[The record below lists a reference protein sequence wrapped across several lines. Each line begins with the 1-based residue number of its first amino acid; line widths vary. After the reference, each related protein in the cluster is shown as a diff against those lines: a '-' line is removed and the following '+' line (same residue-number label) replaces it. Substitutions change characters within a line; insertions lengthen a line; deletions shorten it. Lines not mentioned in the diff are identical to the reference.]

1 MPEANDRYEMFSRE
15 YYWSPAFEFFKKPY
29 YGGET
34 WHELHDKQTETSI
47 GNVMVSTESFL
58 WEEEY
63 DCSKEHAIHY
73 LKPCEAI
80 FYGLRMKFGK
90 PEGELLNQHN
100 EMICFDPSVVYG
112 GPSCLLIRKKDLLEY
127 LEKEDLRIVWTV
139 LGEKQISGGFPR
151 HDKDEVKWLEIS
163 GAYYLD
169 DRKEVVGSLNFWQK

>member
-1 MPEANDRYEMFSRE
+1 
-15 YYWSPAFEFFKKPY
+15 
-29 YGGET
+29 
-34 WHELHDKQTETSI
+34 
-47 GNVMVSTESFL
+47 MVSTESFL